1 LREFVRLYG
10 PFRAPVE
17 MGRLG
22 LVSSAEVHESH
33 AIRRPLAHC
42 PDCGSARLDPV
53 VDLATEDV
61 HFACANCGARW
72 RVALGYV
79 SRVVADS

>member
-1 LREFVRLYG
+1 
-10 PFRAPVE
+10 